1 MLERFGRMLPKN
13 DTDRRALLELADRST
28 GGAFDTND
36 PLANLRGRD
45 LPVVIAHAGG
55 GTTLG
60 RVLLERL
67 DAGGCDV
74 VFPAM
79 MHMGCAVTLTL
90 PLLRGGTKEVACE
103 VEDCRH
109 LTGHMHTLRLRFKE
123 AVDLGMLTPRA
134 KLVIAEATSAE
145 TPAVLAGRCLVLG
158 ASTLETQMLL
168 HFFGGTSVEA
178 KSVES
183 IGRLLD
189 LAVTSDVDAVIVDH
203 ASLGPVPDETLQKLD
218 RLGLRGGTALLV
230 SGNAD
235 PSDDDEQRRV
245 IRISRPVTKESL
257 LQALGFLLRGVT
269 AEDTQDIVS
278 TVVDDGTLPMV
289 EEFARLVGEKVEVL
303 ARTRDTIE
311 FGDAREIVVEWR
323 DFGATFGFAPLSQAA
338 TATLQAMDASCSL
351 EESSRELR
359 TLLSVAR
366 RLRPRPVALMT
377 AVAPSVKAA

>member
-13 DTDRRALLELADRST
+13 ETDRRALLELADRST

-55 GTTLG
+55 GTTPG

-79 MHMGCAVTLTL
+79 MHMGCVVTLTL
-90 PLLRGGTKEVACE
+90 PLLRGGTMDVACA

-109 LTGHMHTLRLRFKE
+109 LTGHMHTVRLGFKE
-123 AVDLGMLTPRA
+123 AVDLGILTPRA

-145 TPAVLAGRCLVLG
+145 TPAVLAGRCLLLG
-158 ASTLETQMLL
+158 ANSLETQMLM
-168 HFFGGTSVEA
+168 HFFSGTSVEVR
-178 KSVES
+178 SVDG

-189 LAVTSDVDAVIVDH
+189 LAVTSDVDAVIVDY

-218 RLGLRGGTALLV
+218 RLGLRGGTALLM

-235 PSDDDEQRRV
+235 PSDDDEGRRV
-245 IRISRPVTKESL
+245 IRVPRPVTKESL
-257 LQALGFLLRGVT
+257 LQSMGFLLRGVN
-269 AEDTQDIVS
+269 AEDTKEIVS
-278 TVVDDGTLPMV
+278 TVTDEGTLPMV
-289 EEFARLVGEKVEVL
+289 AEFTRLVSGKAEEL

-311 FGDAREIVVEWR
+311 FIGAREIVVEWR
-323 DFGATFGFAPLSQAA
+323 DFGSTFGFVPLSQAA

-351 EESSRELR
+351 EESARELR

-366 RLRPRPVALMT
+366 RLRARPTEAMT
-377 AVAPSVKAA
+377 PTIPGARAA